1 MKLIKCIILLF
12 VISLSLSSLLLR
24 KVTKNTKAL
33 AKSATKWLDK
43 LPTRVNQDQ
52 CDNCWANSISSLI
65 TTKYNILNNQSGS
78 SKRLSIQQ
86 VMDCINDKAGKDIF
100 GLTYSNESV
109 VNVGAGCLP
118 LDQNN
123 AQNVVIIVNTMLTKY
138 FTFLE
143 YPVTQNWTNK
153 SSSAGSFK
161 PENCVVKKTETNNVS
176 FEGYSLSVTPLMAA
190 LSGQDEDEI
199 EKEIKSAIDK
209 WGVILINVTDL
220 PDPSKTVQ
228 KCSTISDQFK
238 HAMILY
244 GYDEKYWYVRNS
256 WDEDKP
262 LKYEINKNNCGVEML
277 GFYLKHEK
285 TKKRSSKK

>member
-176 FEGYSLSVTPLMAA
+176 FEGYSLSVKPLTAA
-190 LSGQDEDEI
+190 LSGLDEDEI
-199 EKEIKSAIDK
+199 ENEIKSAIDK

-285 TKKRSSKK
+285 TNKRSSKK

>member
-43 LPTRVNQDQ
+43 LPARVNQDQ

-143 YPVTQNWTNK
+143 YPITQNWTNK

-199 EKEIKSAIDK
+199 EKEIKLAIDK

>member
-190 LSGQDEDEI
+190 LSGLDEDEI
-199 EKEIKSAIDK
+199 ENEIKSAIDK

-285 TKKRSSKK
+285 TNKRSSKK